1 MSVLVSTLIT
11 DSHKVEVHVKN
22 QEDSVGTWSLVISDT
37 PGDRMFPE
45 AEYRFWLSRS
55 QLEQI
60 VQTIEEALK
69 NE

>member
-1 MSVLVSTLIT
+1 MSVQVSTLIT

>member
-1 MSVLVSTLIT
+1 MSVQISTLIT
-11 DSHKVEVHVKN
+11 DSHKVEVRVKN
-22 QEDSVGTWSLVISDT
+22 QEDSVGTWTLVISDT

-60 VQTIEEALK
+60 AQVIEEALK
-69 NE
+69 Q

>member
-1 MSVLVSTLIT
+1 MSVQISTLIT
-11 DSHKVEVHVKN
+11 DSHKVEVRVKN

-45 AEYRFWLSRS
+45 AEYRFWLSRD

-69 NE
+69 